1 LNGFEFTEGVMTR
14 ETKIGLL
21 VGLAF
26 IIVIGILLSDH
37 LTSSTEPPP
46 ASLVA
51 AGSNVRETIS
61 VPGGAQPAVT
71 PVVTPPQVTPQA
83 PVPVTRDLQ
92 PQIPPTA
99 VVQVGPPGGSSPAAQ
114 PSVPSAPLQAPQPA
128 QLQPP
133 TAQSPASQP
142 PITFAPEAASPP
154 ADSTRSAGQAEI
166 QIAGADAPDTALA
179 KVAQQHGEPIVTVTP
194 GMTQQPHPGS
204 PAQHTNATRQYVAEP
219 GDSVSK
225 MASKILGANTKANRD
240 AIIRLNPS
248 LQQDP
253 NKVIAGQTYQ
263 IPTNVAAPTSP
274 AAPTATAPPPHQ
286 QLASAGEYWYI
297 VKENDSLWKIA
308 SEQLGNPAAISAIK
322 ELNKET
328 LKGSDVV
335 HPNMRLR
342 LPAKPLARAN

>member
-1 LNGFEFTEGVMTR
+1 MTR

-51 AGSNVRETIS
+51 AGSNVRETVS
-61 VPGGAQPAVT
+61 VPGGAQPVVT

-92 PQIPPTA
+92 PQVPPTA
-99 VVQVGPPGGSSPAAQ
+99 VVQIGPPGA
-114 PSVPSAPLQAPQPA
+114 
-128 QLQPP
+128 QPP
-133 TAQSPASQP
+133 TAQQSVQSASSQALPAQSESPAAQSPSAQP
-142 PITFAPEAASPP
+142 PITFAGETPAKTADAPSGAAQ
-154 ADSTRSAGQAEI
+154 ADI
-166 QIAGADAPDTALA
+166 QVAGADAPNTALA
-179 KVAQQHGEPIVTVTP
+179 RIAQQHGEPVVTVTP
-194 GMTQQPHPGS
+194 G
-204 PAQHTNATRQYVAEP
+204 PAQQSQSASLAQHGSGTRQYVAEP

-225 MASKILGANTKANRD
+225 MASKFLGANTRANRD

-253 NKVIAGQTYQ
+253 NKVIAGRTYQ

-274 AAPTATAPPPHQ
+274 AAPTAATAPPPNQ

-308 SEQLGNPAAISAIK
+308 SEQLGNPAAVTAIK

-342 LPAKPLARAN
+342 LPARPLARAN

>member
-1 LNGFEFTEGVMTR
+1 MTR

-51 AGSNVRETIS
+51 AGSNVRETLS
-61 VPGGAQPAVT
+61 VPGGAQPVVT

-92 PQIPPTA
+92 PQVPPTA
-99 VVQVGPPGGSSPAAQ
+99 VVQIGPPGA
-114 PSVPSAPLQAPQPA
+114 
-128 QLQPP
+128 QPP
-133 TAQSPASQP
+133 TAQPSVQSASSQTPQAPAQSEAPTPQPPSVQP
-142 PITFAPEAASPP
+142 PITFAGETPVRTADAAPGAAQ
-154 ADSTRSAGQAEI
+154 ADI
-166 QIAGADAPDTALA
+166 QVAGADAPNTALA
-179 KVAQQHGEPIVTVTP
+179 QIAQQHGEPVVTVTP
-194 GMTQQPHPGS
+194 GVAQHPQPAS
-204 PAQHTNATRQYVAEP
+204 PAQHGSGTRQYVAEP

-225 MASKILGANTKANRD
+225 MAGKFLGANTRANRD

-253 NKVIAGQTYQ
+253 NKVIVGRTYQ

-274 AAPTATAPPPHQ
+274 ATPIATAPPHQ
-286 QLASAGEYWYI
+286 QQLSSAGEYWYI

-308 SEQLGNPAAISAIK
+308 SEQLGNPAAITAIK

-342 LPAKPLARAN
+342 LPARPLARAN